1 MKIKAQVA
9 ATMPDL
15 GFFVSVR
22 VVEPRRFEL
31 LTSCLQI
38 GRISGCTGYELG
50 GGLPASDR
58 DCPLLTALNGPL
70 MARWSS
76 APQGRPVRLSGSP
89 WFPGAGRGDRHV
101 RGTCS
106 TR

>member
-31 LTSCLQI
+31 LTSCLQ
-38 GRISGCTGYELG
+38 SNPG
-50 GGLPASDR
+50 GGGTMGNTRPHLRIRSTAIHRRPASSEAVVTQ
-58 DCPLLTALNGPL
+58 LVTQKTA
-70 MARWSS
+70 A
-76 APQGRPVRLSGSP
+76 
-89 WFPGAGRGDRHV
+89 
-101 RGTCS
+101 
-106 TR
+106 